1 VYYECPGKSQSE
13 VDPAGLEGG
22 LSKIL
27 PTDTRLGFPYTYETH
42 VREYSNRH
50 STFEHDVLNAF
61 TAIMANFE
69 TRWGSKFCWGL
80 PLLHFSRTLLW
91 TKPQHWDG
99 KTSALRRRIPRTNGV
114 SFPSWS
120 WAGWVGAIAYHTQ
133 VAERFDHYAYLTDYV
148 ITWPW
153 DAGYDIEE
161 LSDPFD
167 SGVLLIRVRMA
178 VIAASTTSF
187 EDDVACAYFDED
199 EPEEVDVN
207 CILICIIGTAGE
219 DRQPGEVV
227 KHTHLAMAV
236 ERHTNG
242 VYYRKGLVGLQTRHW
257 EAAEI
262 GEQTIRLG

>member
-1 VYYECPGKSQSE
+1 MAKLQHCDDESRERTEYHSHRGHGP
-13 VDPAGLEGG
+13 DGLE
-22 LSKIL
+22 L
-27 PTDTRLGFPYTYETH
+27 
-42 VREYSNRH
+42 
-50 STFEHDVLNAF
+50 
-61 TAIMANFE
+61 
-69 TRWGSKFCWGL
+69 
-80 PLLHFSRTLLW
+80 SRTIH
-91 TKPQHWDG
+91 K
-99 KTSALRRRIPRTNGV
+99 
-114 SFPSWS
+114 
-120 WAGWVGAIAYHTQ
+120 
-133 VAERFDHYAYLTDYV
+133 
-148 ITWPW
+148 WP